1 MPLWLAPVQAVVM
14 NITDPANWCS
24 ADIDVGAQRVDQV
37 AGLAM
42 RLRSGVVAPRMV
54 ADTSGSERLCV
65 IAAG

>member
-1 MPLWLAPVQAVVM
+1 MSHPL
-14 NITDPANWCS
+14 PANGCS